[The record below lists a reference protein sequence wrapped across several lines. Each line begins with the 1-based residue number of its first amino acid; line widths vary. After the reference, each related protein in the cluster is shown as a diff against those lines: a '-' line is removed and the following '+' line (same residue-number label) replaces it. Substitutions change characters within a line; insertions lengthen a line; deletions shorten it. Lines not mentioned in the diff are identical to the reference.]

1 MATTANQPYLIRQAS
16 LSDLAL
22 IKEMLNKKQIDT
34 PTIGMPFMVLDH
46 CNQLTAFSSV
56 TICKKNRLSIEIT
69 YSDPIADTLS
79 KLFLDKAQFFFEHQL
94 MDMFGSEES
103 LRKGVHRYNN
113 WLNQNR
119 NSKLA

>member
-1 MATTANQPYLIRQAS
+1 MATTANQPYLIRQVD

-22 IKEMLNKKQIDT
+22 IKEIQNKKQVDT
-34 PTIGMPFMVLDH
+34 ARISMPFLVLDH
-46 CNQLTAFSSV
+46 CNQLTAVSSV

-69 YSDPIADTLS
+69 YEVPISDTLS
-79 KLFLDKAQFFFEHQL
+79 KLFMDKAQFFFEHQL

>member
-1 MATTANQPYLIRQAS
+1 MATTANQPYLIRQVD

-34 PTIGMPFMVLDH
+34 ALIGMPFMVLDQ
-46 CNQLTAFSSV
+46 CNQLTAVSSV

-69 YSDPIADTLS
+69 CQASIPDTLS
-79 KLFLDKAQFFFEHQL
+79 KLFMDKAQFFFEHQL

>member
-1 MATTANQPYLIRQAS
+1 MATTANHPYLIRQAS

-34 PTIGMPFMVLDH
+34 ATIGMPFMVLDH

>member
-1 MATTANQPYLIRQAS
+1 MATTANQPYLIRQVD

-22 IKEMLNKKQIDT
+22 IKEILNKKQLDT
-34 PTIGMPFMVLDH
+34 DSIGMPFMALDQ

-56 TICKKNRLSIEIT
+56 TICKKNLLSIEIT
-69 YSDPIADTLS
+69 YEAPISDTLF
-79 KLFLDKAQFFFEHQL
+79 KVFTDKAQSFFEHQL
-94 MDMFGSEES
+94 IDLFGSEEL
-103 LRKGVHRYNN
+103 LRKGIHRYNT

>member
-1 MATTANQPYLIRQAS
+1 MATTANQPYLIRQVDPS
-16 LSDLAL
+16 GLAL

-34 PTIGMPFMVLDH
+34 ATIGMPYMVLDQ
-46 CNQLTAFSSV
+46 CNQLTAVSSV
-56 TICKKNRLSIEIT
+56 TICKKNLLSIEIT
-69 YSDPIADTLS
+69 YEAPISDKLS
-79 KLFLDKAQFFFEHQL
+79 KLFMDKAQLFFEHQL

-103 LRKGVHRYNN
+103 LRKGIHRYNN

>member
-1 MATTANQPYLIRQAS
+1 MATTANQPYLIRQVD

-22 IKEMLNKKQIDT
+22 IKEMLNNKQLETDPIS
-34 PTIGMPFMVLDH
+34 MPFMVLDQS
-46 CNQLTAFSSV
+46 NQLTAVSSV
-56 TICKKNRLSIEIT
+56 TICKKNLLSIEIT
-69 YSDPIADTLS
+69 HKAPISDTLS
-79 KLFLDKAQFFFEHQL
+79 KLFMDKAQFFFEHQL
-94 MDMFGSEES
+94 MDLFGSEES

>member
-1 MATTANQPYLIRQAS
+1 MATTANQPYLIRQVD

-22 IKEMLNKKQIDT
+22 IKEILNKKQIDT
-34 PTIGMPFMVLDH
+34 ATIGMPFMVLDH

>member
-34 PTIGMPFMVLDH
+34 ATIGMPFMVLDH

>member
-1 MATTANQPYLIRQAS
+1 MATTANQPYLIRQVD

-34 PTIGMPFMVLDH
+34 ATIGMPFMVLDH
-46 CNQLTAFSSV
+46 CNQLTAVSFV
-56 TICKKNRLSIEIT
+56 TTCKKNRLSIEIT
-69 YSDPIADTLS
+69 YEVPISDTLS
-79 KLFLDKAQFFFEHQL
+79 KLFMDKAQFFFEHQL
-94 MDMFGSEES
+94 MEMFGSEES

>member
-1 MATTANQPYLIRQAS
+1 MATTANQPYLIRQVD

-34 PTIGMPFMVLDH
+34 ATIGMPFMVLDH

>member
-1 MATTANQPYLIRQAS
+1 MATTANQPYLIRQVD

-34 PTIGMPFMVLDH
+34 APIGMPFMVLDH
-46 CNQLTAFSSV
+46 CDRLTAVSSV

-69 YSDPIADTLS
+69 YEAPISDTLS
-79 KLFLDKAQFFFEHQL
+79 KLFMDKAQFFFEHQL

-103 LRKGVHRYNN
+103 LRKGVNRYNN

>member
-1 MATTANQPYLIRQAS
+1 MATTAHQPYLIRQVD

-34 PTIGMPFMVLDH
+34 ATIGMPFMVLDH
-46 CNQLTAFSSV
+46 CNQLTAVSFV

-69 YSDPIADTLS
+69 YEVPISDTLS
-79 KLFLDKAQFFFEHQL
+79 KLFMDKAQFFFEHQL
-94 MDMFGSEES
+94 MEMFGSEES

>member
-1 MATTANQPYLIRQAS
+1 MATTANHPYLIRQAS

-34 PTIGMPFMVLDH
+34 ATIGMPFMVLEH

>member
-1 MATTANQPYLIRQAS
+1 MATTANQPYLIRQVD

-34 PTIGMPFMVLDH
+34 ATIGMPFMVLDH
-46 CNQLTAFSSV
+46 CNQLTAVSFV

-69 YSDPIADTLS
+69 YEVPISDTLS
-79 KLFLDKAQFFFEHQL
+79 KLFMDKAQFFFEHQL

>member
-1 MATTANQPYLIRQAS
+1 MATTANQPYLIRQVD

-34 PTIGMPFMVLDH
+34 ALIGMPFMVLDQ
-46 CNQLTAFSSV
+46 CNQLTAVSTV

-69 YSDPIADTLS
+69 CQAPIPDTLS
-79 KLFLDKAQFFFEHQL
+79 KLFMEKAQFFFEHQL